1 MDGQAPQSASTSGEQ
16 EGRKL
21 QQSRTGRPG
30 ARPAVRNFHFPSE
43 SKEALVQNHFFF
55 FFFFLRLHIVPEMAE
70 TWLRPYLGELLLQ
83 LLPPLTVGLS

>member
-16 EGRKL
+16 EGRKR

-55 FFFFLRLHIVPEMAE
+55 FFFFFKA
-70 TWLRPYLGELLLQ
+70 PYCARNGGNLAAP
-83 LLPPLTVGLS
+83 LPW